1 MTDIQSIVTLLE
13 GAHAATQTASD
24 LLAQALDELTAQEP
38 PPHMTLYSQR
48 DPRWRDLE
56 YTAGWTFGQAG
67 CLVVCVAMVASYFGI
82 ADEPPE
88 VAHKLNAAGC
98 FSDGCL
104 SYPERIPRAYPAL
117 VWSGRV
123 DWRNVPAD
131 LDALAAELEE
141 MPVIVEVEYNPGG
154 AIPPKDQHF
163 VVAEGF
169 TPDGLDLLIADP
181 RDGAAT
187 RLLER
192 YALEHWSLE
201 RAVYGLR
208 LLEGGP

>member
-1 MTDIQSIVTLLE
+1 MTEVHDSTLELFR
-13 GAHAATQTASD
+13 GARAALGQASD
-24 LLAQALDELTAQEP
+24 LLDTGLDEIADEEP
-38 PPHMTLYSQR
+38 QPPTLTLYSQR

-56 YTAGWTFGQAG
+56 YTADWTFGEAG
-67 CLVVCVAMVASYFGI
+67 CLVVCVAMVGSYFGI

-88 VAHKLNAAGC
+88 VARRLDAAGC
-98 FSDGCL
+98 FCDGCL
-104 SYPERIPRAYPAL
+104 SYPDRIPYPQLA
-117 VWSGRV
+117 WGGRV
-123 DWRNVPAD
+123 DWRDIPAD
-131 LDALAAELEE
+131 LDRLARELEDK
-141 MPVIVEVEYNPGG
+141 PVIVEVEFNPGG

-192 YALEHWSLE
+192 YALGHWSLE
-201 RAVYGLR
+201 RSVYGLR
-208 LLEGGP
+208 LLEGIA